1 MKFDQFKDEAEG
13 TSRTLARNFG
23 ARVTFEGSGA
33 FTDRRR
39 VNLPML
45 PESAELSAEQ
55 VRITRGYI
63 DHESGGH
70 QRFTDIDAMEK
81 IMEWAKE
88 EKKPAVPK
96 ITNAME
102 DVRIEPL
109 HIRSYPGA
117 KKNLEATV
125 EAVCRT
131 FIDDFVSEEGDEH
144 DPDILTNRKRTLPLA
159 ITWAGRKMEGYAS
172 KALDKCIEL
181 IDDDI
186 YAEAEGWAKEAIAC
200 SDTWS
205 VFELA
210 KKVSSEVYEDDEEE
224 EEEGEGQP
232 KSDEGDGDTSGGGG
246 GDGDEGD
253 EGDGDSGGDENGD
266 DGRGKK
272 PVHKPGIG
280 DIRADTDEP
289 TKGDPIEIDFESIVQ
304 KEFDS
309 AVKGIP
315 NKAFRSKTDA
325 WDAVITRKGAFHIDG
340 TPYNPAHGAA
350 KTQLNKYKKYL
361 NRGDASMYAHFSQG
375 MRGIISTMRRKLE
388 RGLEDMMR
396 RGRDDGKE
404 FGALDTKRL
413 VQAFSGQPN
422 VFWMPEDTPEMN
434 TAVEVLVDLS
444 GSMHGEKLDL
454 AQMSAICLA
463 EAMNTINVP
472 FEVTGFFNDGRLDPP
487 ELRSSD
493 LRGFSRYENET
504 YYVFKGFN
512 DTLRESKGS
521 LASIRFC
528 CGRENC
534 DGVSVAWA
542 GRRLMKRPENKKVLI
557 VLSDG
562 QPAFRIG
569 REPNGVRR
577 SEWFDG
583 ARNYVRDV
591 VAGLSDTGMHV
602 VGIGI
607 CDNAVQRYYKNWV
620 VINDIDELP
629 GEVMSQVAKVLMG
642 QRVVLNNKELMKASS
657 LAHRRV
663 A

>member
-23 ARVTFEGSGA
+23 ARVTFEGDGA

-45 PESAELSAEQ
+45 PVGSELSAEQ

-81 IMEWAKE
+81 IVEWSKE
-88 EKKPAVPK
+88 NGKPAVPK

-125 EAVCRT
+125 EAVCRV
-131 FIDDFVSEEGDEH
+131 FIDDYITEGGENYDA
-144 DPDILTNRKRTLPLA
+144 DILTDRKRTLPLA
-159 ITWAGRKMEGYAS
+159 ITWAGRKMEGYES
-172 KALDKCIEL
+172 KGLDECIEM

-186 YAEAEGWAKEAIAC
+186 YAEAQGWAKEAIAC

-210 KKVSSEVYEDDEEE
+210 KKVSSEVYEDEE
-224 EEEGEGQP
+224 EEEGDGRKP
-232 KSDEGDGDTSGGGG
+232 KGEGDGPGDG
-246 GDGDEGD
+246 GDGEG
-253 EGDGDSGGDENGD
+253 EGEGEGEE
-266 DGRGKK
+266 GKQTR
-272 PVHKPGIG
+272 PNIG
-280 DIRADTDEP
+280 DIREEESP
-289 TKGDPIEIDFESIVQ
+289 KGGDDPVEINLEAIVK
-304 KEFDS
+304 KEFD
-309 AVKGIP
+309 
-315 NKAFRSKTDA
+315 KAAQGAPDLGFRSLTDA
-325 WDAVITRKGAFHIDG
+325 WDVVITRKGGLHLDG
-340 TPYNPAHGAA
+340 TPYQACTKRA
-350 KTQLNKYKKYL
+350 KWKVNKHVKKLNS
-361 NRGDASMYAHFSQG
+361 GDLSQYTGFSKG

-404 FGALDTKRL
+404 FGALDTRRL
-413 VQAFSGQPN
+413 VQAFAGQPN

-434 TAVEVLVDLS
+434 TAVEVLIDLS
-444 GSMHGEKLDL
+444 GSMSGYKLDL

-472 FEVTGFFNDGRLDPP
+472 FEVTGFFSDGRLDPD
-487 ELRSSD
+487 SVNYHTAS
-493 LRGFSRYENET
+493 GFHRYENET
-504 YYVFKGFN
+504 YYVFKGFG
-512 DTLRESKGS
+512 DTLRESKSS
-521 LASIRFC
+521 LASIRYC

-542 GRRLMKRPENKKVLI
+542 GRRLMKRQENKKVLI

-562 QPAFRIG
+562 WPAFRMGMAPKGIRSCDWTGAG
-569 REPNGVRR
+569 R
-577 SEWFDG
+577 S
-583 ARNYVRDV
+583 YVRDV

-602 VGIGI
+602 IGIGI
-607 CDNAVQRYYKNWV
+607 CSEAVQQYYKNWV
-620 VINDIDELP
+620 VINDVDELP

-642 QRVVLNNKELMKASS
+642 KRVVLNNKELIKASS
-657 LAHRRV
+657 LSRRRV